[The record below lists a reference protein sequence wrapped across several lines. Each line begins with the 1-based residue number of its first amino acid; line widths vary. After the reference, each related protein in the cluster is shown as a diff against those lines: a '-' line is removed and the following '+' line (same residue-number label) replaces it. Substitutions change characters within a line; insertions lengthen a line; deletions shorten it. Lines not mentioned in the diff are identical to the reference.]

1 VSKLCAWLGFPARGA
16 NITGRLRWVGTEL
29 RKSSF
34 RSPATVPQSRE
45 HPWAWR
51 LNRYWRAGHGCM
63 WGVSRCSARGVLHVC
78 WGAEMRTKRATSSGA
93 KLNRTTTRI
102 AEFDLESSPTQ
113 FRAQRDAKYEV
124 FLAVRVERTYKC
136 RCCGEMGGAGQHNQR
151 NHASEIS
158 GSRFYSRSPLTAYQV
173 CKVSM
178 EATWLLIQKLSL
190 PCRGWFPV
198 TLCRE
203 SVIAPSKIHQ
213 RRVQAT
219 LNFVN
224 NCED

>member
-124 FLAVRVERTYKC
+124 FLAVRVENTYKC
-136 RCCGEMGGAGQHNQR
+136 RCCGEMEGCSTTQPTEPCFRALRRTFLQPEPSHRVPGLQSKYGSHVAAYPKFIPSMPRLVSRHSLSR
-151 NHASEIS
+151 IRYCSIEDPSASSASNIK
-158 GSRFYSRSPLTAYQV
+158 FCQ
-173 CKVSM
+173 
-178 EATWLLIQKLSL
+178 
-190 PCRGWFPV
+190 
-198 TLCRE
+198 
-203 SVIAPSKIHQ
+203 
-213 RRVQAT
+213 
-219 LNFVN
+219 
-224 NCED
+224 